1 MFFLHEKDSKTK
13 SHPIRLQGVG
23 VVTALTPALAGP
35 QVDTLGIEFHEEHV
49 IAAHV
54 AVPIQGALRE
64 ACDPGIAHGVNLRQ
78 LASIRPNSQL
88 MSAACATVSGHDRE
102 TQWTRMKTTQ
112 LR

>member
-13 SHPIRLQGVG
+13 SHPVCLQGPG
-23 VVTALTPALAGP
+23 VVMALTPALAGP

-49 IAAHV
+49 TAAPV
-54 AVPIQGALRE
+54 AVPIQGARRL
-64 ACDPGIAHGVNLRQ
+64 ACDPGIAKGIHLRQ

-102 TQWTRMKTTQ
+102 TQ
-112 LR
+112 